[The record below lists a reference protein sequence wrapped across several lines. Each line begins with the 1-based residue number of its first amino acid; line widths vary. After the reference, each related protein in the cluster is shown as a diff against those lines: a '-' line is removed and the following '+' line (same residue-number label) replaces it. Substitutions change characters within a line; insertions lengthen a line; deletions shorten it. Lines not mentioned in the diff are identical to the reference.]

1 MAVQCGSLFFFA
13 PMRVRILDMTKKR
26 VVSVILILVFSL
38 LVLSAGIIPFL
49 QLSPYYLVD
58 STPLLY
64 DKWPSGGDDGF
75 RAMLNN
81 KTIEGS
87 SETIQDTILRFD
99 RRPELLAAGFEIET
113 ESIFFAIKIDIREE
127 LSNFIGFKPSSNIP
141 YLGNTKYV
149 ITNAQYPQ
157 VAFIEYSNPYFFVS
171 VGRRKLDM
179 GPGKYSFM
187 LSEEAQPNL
196 DAIALGASYIE
207 GKFSLDYS
215 FYAIGGSNS
224 TINGN
229 GNETEKIK
237 TFFIHKVS
245 ASNDVF
251 RFGLS
256 EMNCVYGAYPG
267 IFDMTPFVLWHNL
280 YQEEHSNV
288 MIEVSMEGK
297 IGPLRFWAQY
307 AQDDL
312 YFKGE
317 GGFNNKPTGIGIGTG
332 FDWNIIEGERYSSL
346 IRKNDE
352 YALKE
357 KNLKDEGG
365 IHLIG
370 EFYWATNYLYNRR
383 ENYGEG
389 KFVNDKYGKLTFPY
403 RFYSSYGGFTD
414 KVDAYYLGFPYGP
427 GSILFSLSLE
437 MENKVMKGN
446 VSASLLMR
454 GEDNIDTVIDNS
466 TQDTWLWLN
475 GEVKRVWSVGCNLRL
490 NLEKFVKGLEIDLD
504 GAINYDEYYD
514 AFVPVVAIGVVK
526 VF

>member
-1 MAVQCGSLFFFA
+1 MAVNCGSLFFFA
-13 PMRVRILDMTKKR
+13 LRRGRITDMTKKR
-26 VVSVILILVFSL
+26 VVSVILLLVFSL
-38 LVLSAGIIPFL
+38 LVLSAKITPFL
-49 QLSPYYLVD
+49 QLSPFYFVD

-99 RRPELLAAGFEIET
+99 NRPELLAAGFEIET
-113 ESIFFAIKIDIREE
+113 ESILFAIKIDIREE
-127 LSNFIGFKPSSNIP
+127 LSNFIRFTPSSNIP
-141 YLGNTKYV
+141 FLGNTKYAV
-149 ITNAQYPQ
+149 TNAQYPQ
-157 VAFIEYSNPYFFVS
+157 VAFIEYVKPYFFAS

-187 LSEEAQPNL
+187 LSKEAQPNI
-196 DAIALGASYIE
+196 DSVVLGATYRE
-207 GKFSLDYS
+207 GGFSLDYS

-224 TINGN
+224 TINGH
-229 GNETEKIK
+229 GNETEKMK

-245 ASNDVF
+245 ASNDMF
-251 RFGLS
+251 IFGLS
-256 EMNCVYGAYPG
+256 EMNCVYGAFPG
-267 IFDMTPFVLWHNL
+267 IYDMTPFVLWHNL

-297 IGPLRFWAQY
+297 IGPMRLWAQY

-317 GGFNNKPTGIGIGTG
+317 GGFNNKPTGIGMGAG
-332 FDWNIIEGERYSSL
+332 FDWKILEGEEFLSQG
-346 IRKNDE
+346 RKNDE
-352 YALKE
+352 YALSE
-357 KNLKDEGG
+357 DNLKDEGG
-365 IHLIG
+365 VHLSG

-383 ENYGEG
+383 ESYGG
-389 KFVNDKYGKLTFPY
+389 KFINDRYGKLTLPY
-403 RFYSSYGGFTD
+403 RFYSSYGGYTD

-437 MENKVMKGN
+437 MENKIIEGVVN
-446 VSASLLMR
+446 ASLLMR
-454 GEDNIDTVIDNS
+454 GDDNIDTVIDSS
-466 TQDTWLWLN
+466 TYDTWLWLK
-475 GEVKRVWSVGCNLRL
+475 GDVKRVWSIGCDLRL
-490 NLEKFVKGLEIDLD
+490 SLGKYVKGLEIDLD
-504 GAINYDEYYD
+504 ATINYDEYYD
-514 AFVPVVAIGVVK
+514 SIVPIVAVGVVK

>member
-1 MAVQCGSLFFFA
+1 
-13 PMRVRILDMTKKR
+13 MRGRITDMTKKR
-26 VVSVILILVFSL
+26 VVSVILLLVFSL
-38 LVLSAGIIPFL
+38 LVLSAKITPFL
-49 QLSPYYLVD
+49 QLSPFYFVD

-99 RRPELLAAGFEIET
+99 NRPELLAAGFEIET
-113 ESIFFAIKIDIREE
+113 ESILFAIKIDIREE
-127 LSNFIGFKPSSNIP
+127 LSNFIRFTPSSNIP
-141 YLGNTKYV
+141 FLGNTKYAV
-149 ITNAQYPQ
+149 TNAQYPQ
-157 VAFIEYSNPYFFVS
+157 VAFIEYVNPYFFAS

-187 LSEEAQPNL
+187 LSKEAQPNI
-196 DAIALGASYIE
+196 DSVVLGATYRE
-207 GKFSLDYS
+207 GGFSLDYS
-215 FYAIGGSNS
+215 FYTIGGSNS
-224 TINGN
+224 TINGH
-229 GNETEKIK
+229 GNETEKMK

-251 RFGLS
+251 IFGLS

-267 IFDMTPFVLWHNL
+267 IYDMTPFVLWHNL

-297 IGPLRFWAQY
+297 IGPMRLWAQY

-317 GGFNNKPTGIGIGTG
+317 GGFNNKPTGIGMGAG
-332 FDWNIIEGERYSSL
+332 FDWKILEGEEFLSQV
-346 IRKNDE
+346 RKNDE
-352 YALKE
+352 YALSE
-357 KNLKDEGG
+357 DNLKDEGG
-365 IHLIG
+365 VHLSG

-383 ENYGEG
+383 ESYGG
-389 KFVNDKYGKLTFPY
+389 KFINDRYGKLTLPY
-403 RFYSSYGGFTD
+403 RFYSSYGGYTD

-437 MENKVMKGN
+437 MENKIIEGVVN
-446 VSASLLMR
+446 ASLLMR
-454 GEDNIDTVIDNS
+454 GDDNIDTVIDSS
-466 TQDTWLWLN
+466 TYDTWLWLN
-475 GEVKRVWSVGCNLRL
+475 GDVKRVWSIGCDLRL
-490 NLEKFVKGLEIDLD
+490 SLGKYVKGLEIDLD
-504 GAINYDEYYD
+504 ATINYDEYYD
-514 AFVPVVAIGVVK
+514 SIVPIVAIGVVK

>member
-1 MAVQCGSLFFFA
+1 MAVNCGSLFFFA
-13 PMRVRILDMTKKR
+13 LMRGRITDMTKKR
-26 VVSVILILVFSL
+26 VVSVILLLVFSL
-38 LVLSAGIIPFL
+38 LGLSAKITPFL
-49 QLSPYYLVD
+49 QLSPFYFVD

-75 RAMLNN
+75 RAMLND

-99 RRPELLAAGFEIET
+99 NRPELLAAGFEIET
-113 ESIFFAIKIDIREE
+113 ESILFAIKIDIREE
-127 LSNFIGFKPSSNIP
+127 LSNFIRFTPSSNIP
-141 YLGNTKYV
+141 FLGNTKYAV
-149 ITNAQYPQ
+149 TNAQYPQ
-157 VAFIEYSNPYFFVS
+157 VAFIEFVNPYFFAS

-187 LSEEAQPNL
+187 LSKEAQPNI
-196 DAIALGASYIE
+196 DSVVLGATYRE
-207 GKFSLDYS
+207 GGFSLDYS

-224 TINGN
+224 TINGH
-229 GNETEKIK
+229 GNETEKMK

-251 RFGLS
+251 IFGLS

-267 IFDMTPFVLWHNL
+267 IYDMTPFVLWHNL

-297 IGPLRFWAQY
+297 IGPMRLWAQY

-317 GGFNNKPTGIGIGTG
+317 GGFNNKPTGIGMGAG
-332 FDWNIIEGERYSSL
+332 FDWKILEGEEFLSQG
-346 IRKNDE
+346 RKNDE
-352 YALKE
+352 YALSE
-357 KNLKDEGG
+357 DNLKDEGG
-365 IHLIG
+365 VHLSG

-383 ENYGEG
+383 ESYGG
-389 KFVNDKYGKLTFPY
+389 KFINDRYGKLTLPY
-403 RFYSSYGGFTD
+403 RFYSSYGGYTD

-427 GSILFSLSLE
+427 GSILLSLSLE
-437 MENKVMKGN
+437 MENKIIAGVIN
-446 VSASLLMR
+446 ASLLMR
-454 GEDNIDTVIDNS
+454 GDDNIDTVIDSS
-466 TQDTWLWLN
+466 TYDTWLWLN
-475 GEVKRVWSVGCNLRL
+475 GDVKRIWSIGCDLRL
-490 NLEKFVKGLEIDLD
+490 SLGKYVKGLEIDLD
-504 GAINYDEYYD
+504 ATINYDEYYD
-514 AFVPVVAIGVVK
+514 SIVLIVAVGVVK

>member
-1 MAVQCGSLFFFA
+1 
-13 PMRVRILDMTKKR
+13 MRGRITDMTKKR
-26 VVSVILILVFSL
+26 VVSVILLLVFSL
-38 LVLSAGIIPFL
+38 LVLSAKITPFL
-49 QLSPYYLVD
+49 QLSPFYFVD

-99 RRPELLAAGFEIET
+99 NRPELLAAGFEIET
-113 ESIFFAIKIDIREE
+113 ESILFAIKIDIREE
-127 LSNFIGFKPSSNIP
+127 LSNFIRFTPSSNIP
-141 YLGNTKYV
+141 FLGNTKYAV
-149 ITNAQYPQ
+149 TNAQYPQ
-157 VAFIEYSNPYFFVS
+157 VAFIEYVNPYFFAS

-187 LSEEAQPNL
+187 LSKEAQPNI
-196 DAIALGASYIE
+196 DSVVLGATYRE
-207 GKFSLDYS
+207 GGFSLDYS
-215 FYAIGGSNS
+215 FYTIGGSNS
-224 TINGN
+224 TINGH
-229 GNETEKIK
+229 GNETEKMK

-251 RFGLS
+251 IFGLS

-267 IFDMTPFVLWHNL
+267 IYDMTPFVLWHNL

-297 IGPLRFWAQY
+297 IGPMRLWAQY

-317 GGFNNKPTGIGIGTG
+317 GGFNNKPTGIGMGAG
-332 FDWNIIEGERYSSL
+332 FDWKILEGEEFLSQV
-346 IRKNDE
+346 RKNDE
-352 YALKE
+352 YALSE
-357 KNLKDEGG
+357 DNLKDEGG
-365 IHLIG
+365 VHLSG

-383 ENYGEG
+383 ESYGD
-389 KFVNDKYGKLTFPY
+389 KFINDRYGKLTLPY
-403 RFYSSYGGFTD
+403 RFYSSYGGYTD

-437 MENKVMKGN
+437 MENKIIEGVVN
-446 VSASLLMR
+446 ASLLMR
-454 GEDNIDTVIDNS
+454 GDDNIDTVIDSS
-466 TQDTWLWLN
+466 TYDTWLWLN
-475 GEVKRVWSVGCNLRL
+475 GDVKRVWSIGCDLRL
-490 NLEKFVKGLEIDLD
+490 SLGKYVKGLEIDLD
-504 GAINYDEYYD
+504 ATINYDEYYD
-514 AFVPVVAIGVVK
+514 SIVPIVAVGVVK

>member
-1 MAVQCGSLFFFA
+1 MV
-13 PMRVRILDMTKKR
+13 KKR
-26 VVSVILILVFSL
+26 ALIILSAIVFSL
-38 LVLSAGIIPFL
+38 ISLEARITPFI
-49 QLSPYYLVD
+49 QISPYYLLD
-58 STPLLY
+58 KTPLLY
-64 DKWPSGGDDGF
+64 SGSIGTDPEF
-75 RAMLNN
+75 RVMLDN
-81 KTIEGS
+81 KSIENS
-87 SETIQDTILRFD
+87 SETIQDTILRFE

-113 ESIFFAIKIDIREE
+113 DSTFFAIKIDIRDE
-127 LSNFIGFKPSSNIP
+127 LSNFVSFTPSSNIP
-141 YLGNTKYV
+141 FLGNTRYSV
-149 ITNAQYPQ
+149 TNAQYPQ
-157 VAFIEYSNPYFFVS
+157 VAFFEYSNPYFFAS
-171 VGRRKLDM
+171 IGRRKLDM

-187 LSEEAQPNL
+187 LSQEAQPNL
-196 DAIALGASYIE
+196 DALALGSKYKE
-207 GKFSLDYS
+207 GKFSIDYS
-215 FYAIGGSNS
+215 FYMIGNSNS
-224 TINGN
+224 TISGY
-229 GNETEKIK
+229 GNETDKMK

-256 EMNCVYGAYPG
+256 EMNCVYAAVPG

-297 IGPLRFWAQY
+297 IGPLRLWAQY

-317 GGFNNKPTGIGIGTG
+317 GGFNNKPTGIGLGAG
-332 FDWNIIEGERYSSL
+332 VDWKVTEGEKYSSL
-346 IRKNDE
+346 VRKNDE

-389 KFVNDKYGKLTFPY
+389 KFVNDKYGKLTLPY

-437 MENKVMKGN
+437 MENKVIKGN
-446 VSASLLMR
+446 INASLLMR

-475 GEVKRVWSVGCNLRL
+475 GEVKRVWSVGCDLRL
-490 NLEKFVKGLEIDLD
+490 NLEKFVKGLEVDLD
-504 GAINYDEYYD
+504 GAVNYDEYYD
-514 AFVPVVAIGVVK
+514 SFVPVVAIGVVK

>member
-1 MAVQCGSLFFFA
+1 
-13 PMRVRILDMTKKR
+13 MRGRISNMTKKR
-26 VVSVILILVFSL
+26 VVSVILLLVFSL
-38 LVLSAGIIPFL
+38 LVLSAKITPFL
-49 QLSPYYLVD
+49 QLSPFYFVD

-87 SETIQDTILRFD
+87 SETIQDAILRFD
-99 RRPELLAAGFEIET
+99 NRPELLAAGFEIET
-113 ESIFFAIKIDIREE
+113 ESILFAIKIDIREE
-127 LSNFIGFKPSSNIP
+127 LSNFIRFTPSSNIP
-141 YLGNTKYV
+141 FLGNTKYAV
-149 ITNAQYPQ
+149 TNAQYPQ
-157 VAFIEYSNPYFFVS
+157 VAFIEYVNPYFFAS

-187 LSEEAQPNL
+187 LSKEAQPNI
-196 DAIALGASYIE
+196 DSVVLGATYRE
-207 GKFSLDYS
+207 GGFSLDYS

-224 TINGN
+224 TINGH
-229 GNETEKIK
+229 GNETEKMK

-251 RFGLS
+251 IFGLS

-267 IFDMTPFVLWHNL
+267 IYDMTPFVLWHNL

-297 IGPLRFWAQY
+297 IGPMRLWAQY

-317 GGFNNKPTGIGIGTG
+317 GGFNNKPTGIGMGAG
-332 FDWNIIEGERYSSL
+332 FDWKILEGEEFLSQG
-346 IRKNDE
+346 RKNDE
-352 YALKE
+352 YALSE
-357 KNLKDEGG
+357 DNLKDEGG
-365 IHLIG
+365 VHLSG

-383 ENYGEG
+383 ESYGG
-389 KFVNDKYGKLTFPY
+389 KFINDRYGKLTLPY
-403 RFYSSYGGFTD
+403 RFYSSYGGYTD

-437 MENKVMKGN
+437 MENKIIEGVIN
-446 VSASLLMR
+446 ASLLMR
-454 GEDNIDTVIDNS
+454 GDDNIDTVIDSS
-466 TQDTWLWLN
+466 TYDTWLWLN
-475 GEVKRVWSVGCNLRL
+475 GDVKRVWSIGCDLRL
-490 NLEKFVKGLEIDLD
+490 SLGKYVKGLEIDLD
-504 GAINYDEYYD
+504 ATINYDEYYD
-514 AFVPVVAIGVVK
+514 SIVPIVAVGVVK

>member
-1 MAVQCGSLFFFA
+1 
-13 PMRVRILDMTKKR
+13 MRGRITDMTKKR
-26 VVSVILILVFSL
+26 VVSVILLLVFSL
-38 LVLSAGIIPFL
+38 LVLSAKITPFL
-49 QLSPYYLVD
+49 QLSPFYFVD

-75 RAMLNN
+75 RAMLND

-99 RRPELLAAGFEIET
+99 NRPELLAAGFEIET
-113 ESIFFAIKIDIREE
+113 ESILFAIKIDIREE
-127 LSNFIGFKPSSNIP
+127 LSNFIRFTPSSNIP
-141 YLGNTKYV
+141 FLGNTKYAV
-149 ITNAQYPQ
+149 TNAQYPQ
-157 VAFIEYSNPYFFVS
+157 VAFIEYVNPYFFAS

-187 LSEEAQPNL
+187 LSKEAQPNI
-196 DAIALGASYIE
+196 DSVVLGATYRE
-207 GKFSLDYS
+207 GGFSLDYS
-215 FYAIGGSNS
+215 FYTIGGSNS
-224 TINGN
+224 TINGH
-229 GNETEKIK
+229 GNETEKMK

-251 RFGLS
+251 IFGLS

-267 IFDMTPFVLWHNL
+267 IYDMTPFVLWHNL

-297 IGPLRFWAQY
+297 IGPMRLWAQY

-317 GGFNNKPTGIGIGTG
+317 GGFNNKPTGIGMGAG
-332 FDWNIIEGERYSSL
+332 FDWKILEGEEFLSQV
-346 IRKNDE
+346 RKNDE
-352 YALKE
+352 YALSE
-357 KNLKDEGG
+357 DNLKDEGG
-365 IHLIG
+365 VHLSG

-383 ENYGEG
+383 ESYGG
-389 KFVNDKYGKLTFPY
+389 KFINDRYGKLTLPY
-403 RFYSSYGGFTD
+403 RFYSSYGGYTD

-437 MENKVMKGN
+437 MENKIIEGVVN
-446 VSASLLMR
+446 ASLLMR
-454 GEDNIDTVIDNS
+454 GDDNIDTVIDSS
-466 TQDTWLWLN
+466 TYDTWLWLN
-475 GEVKRVWSVGCNLRL
+475 GDVKRVWSMGCDLRL
-490 NLEKFVKGLEIDLD
+490 SLGKYVKGLEIDLD
-504 GAINYDEYYD
+504 ATINYDEYYD
-514 AFVPVVAIGVVK
+514 SIVPIVAVGVVK

>member
-1 MAVQCGSLFFFA
+1 
-13 PMRVRILDMTKKR
+13 MRGRITDMTKKR
-26 VVSVILILVFSL
+26 VVSVILLLVFSL
-38 LVLSAGIIPFL
+38 LVLSAKITPFL
-49 QLSPYYLVD
+49 QLSPFYFVD

-99 RRPELLAAGFEIET
+99 NRPELLAAGFEIET
-113 ESIFFAIKIDIREE
+113 ESILFAIKIDIREE
-127 LSNFIGFKPSSNIP
+127 LSNFIRFTPSSNIP
-141 YLGNTKYV
+141 FLGNTKYAV
-149 ITNAQYPQ
+149 TNAQYPQ
-157 VAFIEYSNPYFFVS
+157 VAFIEYVNPYFFAS

-187 LSEEAQPNL
+187 LSKEAQPNI
-196 DAIALGASYIE
+196 DSVVLGATYRE
-207 GKFSLDYS
+207 GGFSLDYS
-215 FYAIGGSNS
+215 FYTIGGSNS
-224 TINGN
+224 TINGH
-229 GNETEKIK
+229 GNETEKMK

-251 RFGLS
+251 IFGLS

-297 IGPLRFWAQY
+297 IGPMRLWAQY

-317 GGFNNKPTGIGIGTG
+317 GGFNNKPTGIGMGAG
-332 FDWNIIEGERYSSL
+332 FDWKILEGEEFLSQV
-346 IRKNDE
+346 RKNDE
-352 YALKE
+352 YALSE
-357 KNLKDEGG
+357 DNLKDEGG
-365 IHLIG
+365 VHLSG

-383 ENYGEG
+383 ESYGG
-389 KFVNDKYGKLTFPY
+389 KFINDRYGKLTLPY
-403 RFYSSYGGFTD
+403 RFYSSYGGYTD

-437 MENKVMKGN
+437 MENKIIEGVIN
-446 VSASLLMR
+446 ASLLMR
-454 GEDNIDTVIDNS
+454 GDDNIDTVIDSS
-466 TQDTWLWLN
+466 TYDTWLWLN
-475 GEVKRVWSVGCNLRL
+475 GDVKRVWSIGCDLRL
-490 NLEKFVKGLEIDLD
+490 SLGKYVKGLEIDLD
-504 GAINYDEYYD
+504 ATINYDEYYD
-514 AFVPVVAIGVVK
+514 SIVPIVAVGVVK

>member
-1 MAVQCGSLFFFA
+1 
-13 PMRVRILDMTKKR
+13 MRGRITDMTKKR
-26 VVSVILILVFSL
+26 VVSVILLLVFSL
-38 LVLSAGIIPFL
+38 LVLSAKITPFL
-49 QLSPYYLVD
+49 QLSPFYFVD

-99 RRPELLAAGFEIET
+99 NRPELLAAGFEIET
-113 ESIFFAIKIDIREE
+113 ESILFAIKIDIREE
-127 LSNFIGFKPSSNIP
+127 LSNFIRFTPSSNIP
-141 YLGNTKYV
+141 FLGNTKYAV
-149 ITNAQYPQ
+149 TNAQYPQ
-157 VAFIEYSNPYFFVS
+157 VAFIEYVNPYFFAS

-187 LSEEAQPNL
+187 LSKEAQPNIDSVVL
-196 DAIALGASYIE
+196 SATYRE
-207 GKFSLDYS
+207 GGFSLDYS

-224 TINGN
+224 TVNGH
-229 GNETEKIK
+229 GNETEKMK

-251 RFGLS
+251 IFGLS

-267 IFDMTPFVLWHNL
+267 IYDMTPFVLWHNL

-297 IGPLRFWAQY
+297 IGPMRLWAQY

-317 GGFNNKPTGIGIGTG
+317 GGFNNKPTGIGMGAG
-332 FDWNIIEGERYSSL
+332 FDWKILEGEEFLSQG
-346 IRKNDE
+346 RKNDE
-352 YALKE
+352 YALSE
-357 KNLKDEGG
+357 DNLKDEGG
-365 IHLIG
+365 VHLSG

-383 ENYGEG
+383 ESYGG
-389 KFVNDKYGKLTFPY
+389 KFINDRYGKLTLPY
-403 RFYSSYGGFTD
+403 RFYSSYGGYTD

-437 MENKVMKGN
+437 MENKIIAGVIN
-446 VSASLLMR
+446 ASLLMR
-454 GEDNIDTVIDNS
+454 GDDNIDTVIDSS
-466 TQDTWLWLN
+466 TYDTWLWLN
-475 GEVKRVWSVGCNLRL
+475 GDVKRVWSIGCDLRL
-490 NLEKFVKGLEIDLD
+490 SLGKYVKGLEIDLD
-504 GAINYDEYYD
+504 ATINYDEYYD
-514 AFVPVVAIGVVK
+514 SIVPIVAVGVVK

>member
-1 MAVQCGSLFFFA
+1 MAVNCGSLFFFA
-13 PMRVRILDMTKKR
+13 LRRGRITDMTKKR
-26 VVSVILILVFSL
+26 VVSVILLLVFSL
-38 LVLSAGIIPFL
+38 LVVSAKITPFL
-49 QLSPYYLVD
+49 QLSPFYFVD

-99 RRPELLAAGFEIET
+99 NRPELLAAGFEIET
-113 ESIFFAIKIDIREE
+113 ESILFAIKIDIREE
-127 LSNFIGFKPSSNIP
+127 LSNFIRFTPSSNIP
-141 YLGNTKYV
+141 FLGNTKYAV
-149 ITNAQYPQ
+149 TNAQYPQ
-157 VAFIEYSNPYFFVS
+157 VAFIEYVKPYFFAS

-187 LSEEAQPNL
+187 LSKEAQPNI
-196 DAIALGASYIE
+196 DSVVLGATYRE
-207 GKFSLDYS
+207 GGFSLDYS

-224 TINGN
+224 TINGH
-229 GNETEKIK
+229 GNETEKMK

-251 RFGLS
+251 IFGLS

-267 IFDMTPFVLWHNL
+267 IYDMTPFVLWHNL

-297 IGPLRFWAQY
+297 IGPMRLWAQY

-317 GGFNNKPTGIGIGTG
+317 GGFNNKPTGIGMGAG
-332 FDWNIIEGERYSSL
+332 FDWKILEGEEFLSQV
-346 IRKNDE
+346 RKNDE
-352 YALKE
+352 YALSE
-357 KNLKDEGG
+357 DNLKDEGG
-365 IHLIG
+365 VHLSG

-389 KFVNDKYGKLTFPY
+389 KFVNDKYGKLTLPY

-437 MENKVMKGN
+437 MENKIIEGVIN
-446 VSASLLMR
+446 ASLLMR
-454 GEDNIDTVIDNS
+454 GDDNIDTVIDSS
-466 TQDTWLWLN
+466 TYDTWLWLN
-475 GEVKRVWSVGCNLRL
+475 GDVKRVWSIGCDLRL
-490 NLEKFVKGLEIDLD
+490 SLGKYVKGLEIDLD
-504 GAINYDEYYD
+504 ATINYDEYYD
-514 AFVPVVAIGVVK
+514 SIVPIVAVGVVK

>member
-1 MAVQCGSLFFFA
+1 MAVNCGSLFFFA
-13 PMRVRILDMTKKR
+13 LMRGRITDMTKKR
-26 VVSVILILVFSL
+26 VVSVILLLVFSL
-38 LVLSAGIIPFL
+38 IVLSAKITPFL
-49 QLSPYYLVD
+49 QLSPFYFID

-99 RRPELLAAGFEIET
+99 NRPELLAAGFEIET
-113 ESIFFAIKIDIREE
+113 ESILFAIKIDIREE
-127 LSNFIGFKPSSNIP
+127 LSNFIRFTPSSNIP
-141 YLGNTKYV
+141 FLGNTKYAV
-149 ITNAQYPQ
+149 TNAQYPQ
-157 VAFIEYSNPYFFVS
+157 VAFIEFVNPYFFAS
-171 VGRRKLDM
+171 AGRRKLDM

-187 LSEEAQPNL
+187 LSKEAQPNI
-196 DAIALGASYIE
+196 DSVVLGATYRE
-207 GKFSLDYS
+207 GGFSLDYS

-224 TINGN
+224 TINGH
-229 GNETEKIK
+229 GNETEKMK

-251 RFGLS
+251 IFGLS

-267 IFDMTPFVLWHNL
+267 IYDMTPFVLWHNL

-297 IGPLRFWAQY
+297 IGPMRLWAQY

-317 GGFNNKPTGIGIGTG
+317 GGFNNKPTGIGMGAG
-332 FDWNIIEGERYSSL
+332 FDWKILEGEEFLSQV
-346 IRKNDE
+346 RKNDE
-352 YALKE
+352 YALSE
-357 KNLKDEGG
+357 DNLKDEGG
-365 IHLIG
+365 VHLSG

-383 ENYGEG
+383 ESYGD
-389 KFVNDKYGKLTFPY
+389 KFINDRYGKLTLPY
-403 RFYSSYGGFTD
+403 RFYSSYGGYTD

-437 MENKVMKGN
+437 MENKIIEGVIN
-446 VSASLLMR
+446 ASLLMR
-454 GEDNIDTVIDNS
+454 GDDNIDTVIDSS
-466 TQDTWLWLN
+466 TYDTWLWLN
-475 GEVKRVWSVGCNLRL
+475 GDVKRVWSIGCDLRL
-490 NLEKFVKGLEIDLD
+490 SLGKYVKGLEIDLD
-504 GAINYDEYYD
+504 ATINYDEYYD
-514 AFVPVVAIGVVK
+514 SIVPIVAVGVVK

>member
-1 MAVQCGSLFFFA
+1 MAVNCGSLFFFA
-13 PMRVRILDMTKKR
+13 LRRGRITDMTKKR
-26 VVSVILILVFSL
+26 VVSVILLLVFSL
-38 LVLSAGIIPFL
+38 LVLSAKITPFL
-49 QLSPYYLVD
+49 QLSPFYFVD

-99 RRPELLAAGFEIET
+99 NRPELLAAGFEIET
-113 ESIFFAIKIDIREE
+113 ESILFAIKIDIREE
-127 LSNFIGFKPSSNIP
+127 LSNFIRFTPSSNIP
-141 YLGNTKYV
+141 FLGNTKYAV
-149 ITNAQYPQ
+149 TNAQYPQ
-157 VAFIEYSNPYFFVS
+157 VAFIEFVNPYFFAS

-187 LSEEAQPNL
+187 LSKEAQPNI
-196 DAIALGASYIE
+196 DSVVLGATYRE
-207 GKFSLDYS
+207 GGFSLDYS

-224 TINGN
+224 TINGH
-229 GNETEKIK
+229 GNETEKMK

-251 RFGLS
+251 IFGLS

-267 IFDMTPFVLWHNL
+267 IYDMTPFVLWHNL

-297 IGPLRFWAQY
+297 IGPMRLWAQY

-317 GGFNNKPTGIGIGTG
+317 GGFNNKPTGIGMGAG
-332 FDWNIIEGERYSSL
+332 FDWKIQEGEEFLSQG
-346 IRKNDE
+346 RKNDE
-352 YALKE
+352 YALSE
-357 KNLKDEGG
+357 DNLKDEGG
-365 IHLIG
+365 VHLSG

-383 ENYGEG
+383 ESYGG
-389 KFVNDKYGKLTFPY
+389 KFINDRYGKLTLPY
-403 RFYSSYGGFTD
+403 RFYSSYGGYTD

-437 MENKVMKGN
+437 MENKIIEGVIN
-446 VSASLLMR
+446 ASLLMR
-454 GEDNIDTVIDNS
+454 GDDNIDTVIDSS
-466 TQDTWLWLN
+466 TYDTWLWLK
-475 GEVKRVWSVGCNLRL
+475 GDVKRVWSIGCDLRL
-490 NLEKFVKGLEIDLD
+490 SLGKYVKGLEIDLD
-504 GAINYDEYYD
+504 ATINYDEYYD
-514 AFVPVVAIGVVK
+514 SIVPIVAIGVVK

>member
-1 MAVQCGSLFFFA
+1 
-13 PMRVRILDMTKKR
+13 MRGRITDMTKKR
-26 VVSVILILVFSL
+26 VVSVILLLVFSL
-38 LVLSAGIIPFL
+38 LVLSAKITPFL
-49 QLSPYYLVD
+49 QLSPFYFVD

-75 RAMLNN
+75 RAMLND

-99 RRPELLAAGFEIET
+99 NRPELLAAGFEIET
-113 ESIFFAIKIDIREE
+113 ESILFAIKIDIREE
-127 LSNFIGFKPSSNIP
+127 LSNFIRFTPSSNIP
-141 YLGNTKYV
+141 FLGNTKYAV
-149 ITNAQYPQ
+149 TNAQYPQ
-157 VAFIEYSNPYFFVS
+157 VAFIEYVNPYFFAS

-187 LSEEAQPNL
+187 LSKEAQPNI
-196 DAIALGASYIE
+196 DSVVLGATYRE
-207 GKFSLDYS
+207 GGFSLDYS
-215 FYAIGGSNS
+215 FYTIGGSNS
-224 TINGN
+224 TINGH
-229 GNETEKIK
+229 GNETEKMK

-251 RFGLS
+251 IFGLS

-267 IFDMTPFVLWHNL
+267 IYDMTPFVLWHNL

-297 IGPLRFWAQY
+297 IGPMRLWAQY

-317 GGFNNKPTGIGIGTG
+317 GGFNNKPTGIGMGAG
-332 FDWNIIEGERYSSL
+332 FDWKILEGEEFLSQV
-346 IRKNDE
+346 RKNDE
-352 YALKE
+352 YALSE
-357 KNLKDEGG
+357 DNLKDEGG
-365 IHLIG
+365 VHLSG

-383 ENYGEG
+383 ESYGG
-389 KFVNDKYGKLTFPY
+389 KFINDRYGKLTLPY
-403 RFYSSYGGFTD
+403 RFYSSYGGYTD

-437 MENKVMKGN
+437 MENKIIEGVVN
-446 VSASLLMR
+446 ASLLMR
-454 GEDNIDTVIDNS
+454 GDDNIDTVIDSS
-466 TQDTWLWLN
+466 TYDTWLWLN
-475 GEVKRVWSVGCNLRL
+475 GDVKRVWSIGCDLRL
-490 NLEKFVKGLEIDLD
+490 SLGKYVKGLEIDLD
-504 GAINYDEYYD
+504 ATINYDEYYD
-514 AFVPVVAIGVVK
+514 SIVPIVAIGVVK

>member
-1 MAVQCGSLFFFA
+1 
-13 PMRVRILDMTKKR
+13 MRGRITDMTKKR
-26 VVSVILILVFSL
+26 VVSVILLLVFSL
-38 LVLSAGIIPFL
+38 LVLSAKITPFL
-49 QLSPYYLVD
+49 QLSPFYFVD

-75 RAMLNN
+75 RAMLND

-99 RRPELLAAGFEIET
+99 NRPELLAAGFEIET
-113 ESIFFAIKIDIREE
+113 ESTLFAIKIDIREE
-127 LSNFIGFKPSSNIP
+127 LSNFIRFTPSSNIP
-141 YLGNTKYV
+141 FLGNTKYAV
-149 ITNAQYPQ
+149 TNAQYPQ
-157 VAFIEYSNPYFFVS
+157 VAFIEFVNPYFFAS

-187 LSEEAQPNL
+187 LSKEAQPNI
-196 DAIALGASYIE
+196 DSVVLGATYRE
-207 GKFSLDYS
+207 GGFSLDYS

-224 TINGN
+224 TINGH
-229 GNETEKIK
+229 GNETEKMK

-251 RFGLS
+251 IFGLS

-267 IFDMTPFVLWHNL
+267 IYDMTPFVLWHNL

-297 IGPLRFWAQY
+297 IGPMRLWAQY

-317 GGFNNKPTGIGIGTG
+317 GGFNNKPTGIGMGAG
-332 FDWNIIEGERYSSL
+332 FDWKILEGEEFLSQG
-346 IRKNDE
+346 RKNDE
-352 YALKE
+352 YALSE
-357 KNLKDEGG
+357 DNLKDEGG
-365 IHLIG
+365 VHLSG

-383 ENYGEG
+383 ESYGG
-389 KFVNDKYGKLTFPY
+389 KFINDRYGKLTLPY
-403 RFYSSYGGFTD
+403 RFYSSYGGYTD

-427 GSILFSLSLE
+427 GSILFTLSLE
-437 MENKVMKGN
+437 MENKIIEGVIN
-446 VSASLLMR
+446 ASLLMR
-454 GEDNIDTVIDNS
+454 GDDNIDTVIDSS
-466 TQDTWLWLN
+466 TYDTWLWLN
-475 GEVKRVWSVGCNLRL
+475 GDVKRVWSIGCDLRL
-490 NLEKFVKGLEIDLD
+490 SLGKYVKGLEIDLD
-504 GAINYDEYYD
+504 ATINYDEYYD
-514 AFVPVVAIGVVK
+514 SIVPIVAVGVVK

>member
-1 MAVQCGSLFFFA
+1 
-13 PMRVRILDMTKKR
+13 MRGRITDMTKKR
-26 VVSVILILVFSL
+26 VVSVILLLVFSL
-38 LVLSAGIIPFL
+38 LVLSAKITPFL
-49 QLSPYYLVD
+49 QLSPFYFVD

-99 RRPELLAAGFEIET
+99 NRPELLAAGFEIET
-113 ESIFFAIKIDIREE
+113 ESILFAIKIDIREE
-127 LSNFIGFKPSSNIP
+127 LSNFIRFTPSSNIP
-141 YLGNTKYV
+141 FLGNTKYAV
-149 ITNAQYPQ
+149 TNAQYPQ
-157 VAFIEYSNPYFFVS
+157 VAFIEYVNPYFFAS

-187 LSEEAQPNL
+187 LSKEAQPNI
-196 DAIALGASYIE
+196 DSVVLGATYRE
-207 GKFSLDYS
+207 GGFSLDYS
-215 FYAIGGSNS
+215 FYTIGGSNS
-224 TINGN
+224 TINGH
-229 GNETEKIK
+229 GNETEKMK

-251 RFGLS
+251 IFGLS
-256 EMNCVYGAYPG
+256 EMNCVYGAFPG
-267 IFDMTPFVLWHNL
+267 IYDMTPFVLWHNL

-297 IGPLRFWAQY
+297 IGPMRLWAQY

-317 GGFNNKPTGIGIGTG
+317 GGFNNKPTGIGMGAG
-332 FDWNIIEGERYSSL
+332 FDWKILEGEEFLSQV
-346 IRKNDE
+346 RKNDE
-352 YALKE
+352 YALSE
-357 KNLKDEGG
+357 DNLKDEGG
-365 IHLIG
+365 VHLSG

-383 ENYGEG
+383 ESYGG
-389 KFVNDKYGKLTFPY
+389 KFINDRYGKLTLPY
-403 RFYSSYGGFTD
+403 RFYSSYGGYTD

-437 MENKVMKGN
+437 MENKIIEGVVN
-446 VSASLLMR
+446 ASLLMR
-454 GEDNIDTVIDNS
+454 GDDNIDTVIDSS
-466 TQDTWLWLN
+466 TYDTWLWLN
-475 GEVKRVWSVGCNLRL
+475 GDVKRVWSIGCDLRL
-490 NLEKFVKGLEIDLD
+490 SLGKYVKGLEIDLD
-504 GAINYDEYYD
+504 ATINYDEYYD
-514 AFVPVVAIGVVK
+514 SIVPIVAIGVVK

>member
-1 MAVQCGSLFFFA
+1 MAVNYGSLFFFA
-13 PMRVRILDMTKKR
+13 LMRGRITDMTKKR
-26 VVSVILILVFSL
+26 VVSVILLLVFSL
-38 LVLSAGIIPFL
+38 LVVSAKITPFL
-49 QLSPYYLVD
+49 QLSPFYFVD

-99 RRPELLAAGFEIET
+99 NRPELLAAGFEIET
-113 ESIFFAIKIDIREE
+113 ESILFAIKIDIREE
-127 LSNFIGFKPSSNIP
+127 LSNFIRFTPSSNIP
-141 YLGNTKYV
+141 FLGNTKYAV
-149 ITNAQYPQ
+149 TNAQYPQ
-157 VAFIEYSNPYFFVS
+157 VAFIEYVKPYFFAS

-187 LSEEAQPNL
+187 LSKEAQPNI
-196 DAIALGASYIE
+196 DSVVLGATYRE
-207 GKFSLDYS
+207 GGFSLDYS

-224 TINGN
+224 TINGH
-229 GNETEKIK
+229 GNETDKMK

-251 RFGLS
+251 IFGLS
-256 EMNCVYGAYPG
+256 EMNCVYGAFPG
-267 IFDMTPFVLWHNL
+267 IYDMTPFVLWHNL

-297 IGPLRFWAQY
+297 IGPMRLWAQY

-317 GGFNNKPTGIGIGTG
+317 GGFNDKPTGIGMGAG
-332 FDWNIIEGERYSSL
+332 FDWKILEGEEFLSQV
-346 IRKNDE
+346 RKNDE
-352 YALKE
+352 YALSE
-357 KNLKDEGG
+357 DNLKDEGG
-365 IHLIG
+365 VHLSG

-383 ENYGEG
+383 ESFG
-389 KFVNDKYGKLTFPY
+389 KKFINDRYGKLTLPY
-403 RFYSSYGGFTD
+403 RFYSSYGGYTD

-427 GSILFSLSLE
+427 GSILFSISLE
-437 MENKVMKGN
+437 MENKIIEGVVN
-446 VSASLLMR
+446 ASLLMR
-454 GEDNIDTVIDNS
+454 GDDNIDTVIDSS
-466 TQDTWLWLN
+466 TYDTWLWLN
-475 GEVKRVWSVGCNLRL
+475 GDVKRVWSIGCDLRL
-490 NLEKFVKGLEIDLD
+490 SLGKYVKGLEIDLD
-504 GAINYDEYYD
+504 ATINYDEYYD
-514 AFVPVVAIGVVK
+514 SIVPIVAIGVVK

>member
-1 MAVQCGSLFFFA
+1 MAVNCGSLFFFA
-13 PMRVRILDMTKKR
+13 LRRGRITDMTKKR
-26 VVSVILILVFSL
+26 VVSVILLLVFSL
-38 LVLSAGIIPFL
+38 LVLSAKITPFL
-49 QLSPYYLVD
+49 QLSPFYFVD

-99 RRPELLAAGFEIET
+99 NRPEFLAAGFEIET
-113 ESIFFAIKIDIREE
+113 ESILFAIKIDIREE
-127 LSNFIGFKPSSNIP
+127 LSNFIRFTPSSNIP
-141 YLGNTKYV
+141 FLGNTKYAV
-149 ITNAQYPQ
+149 TNAQYPQ
-157 VAFIEYSNPYFFVS
+157 VAFIEYVKPYFFAS

-187 LSEEAQPNL
+187 LSKEAQPNI
-196 DAIALGASYIE
+196 DSVVLGATYRE
-207 GKFSLDYS
+207 GGFSLDYS

-224 TINGN
+224 TINGH
-229 GNETEKIK
+229 GNETEKMK

-245 ASNDVF
+245 ASNDMF
-251 RFGLS
+251 IFGLS

-267 IFDMTPFVLWHNL
+267 IYDMTPFVLWHNL

-297 IGPLRFWAQY
+297 IGPMRLWAQY

-317 GGFNNKPTGIGIGTG
+317 GGFNNKPTGIGMGAG
-332 FDWNIIEGERYSSL
+332 FDWKILEGEEFLSQG
-346 IRKNDE
+346 RKNDE
-352 YALKE
+352 YALSE
-357 KNLKDEGG
+357 DNLKDEGG
-365 IHLIG
+365 VHLSG

-383 ENYGEG
+383 ESYGG
-389 KFVNDKYGKLTFPY
+389 KFINDRYGKLTLPY
-403 RFYSSYGGFTD
+403 RFYSSYGGYTD

-437 MENKVMKGN
+437 MENKIIEGVIN
-446 VSASLLMR
+446 ASLLMR
-454 GEDNIDTVIDNS
+454 GDDNIDTVIDSS
-466 TQDTWLWLN
+466 TYDTWLWLK
-475 GEVKRVWSVGCNLRL
+475 GDVKRVWSIGCDLRL
-490 NLEKFVKGLEIDLD
+490 SLGKYVKGLEIDLD
-504 GAINYDEYYD
+504 ATINYDEYYD
-514 AFVPVVAIGVVK
+514 SIVPIVAVGVVK